1 MKKETFYIYII
12 SNKKYGTI
20 YTGVT
25 NDISRRIW
33 EHKTK
38 VYKGF
43 SKKYDLDKLVYYE
56 VYQDIESAITR
67 EKQLKD
73 WKREWKL
80 KLIDDFNVE
89 WNDLYE
95 KFQE

>member
-1 MKKETFYIYII
+1 MKKENFYIYII

-20 YTGVT
+20 YIGVT
-25 NDISRRIW
+25 SNIHKRIW

-38 VYKGF
+38 VYTGF
-43 SKKYDLDKLVYYE
+43 SKQHSLSKLVYYE
-56 VYQDIESAITR
+56 VYSDVENAIMR

-80 KLIDDFNVE
+80 KLVDDFNFE
-89 WNDLYE
+89 WSDLYE
-95 KFQE
+95 KFQQ